1 VVPAGQAGPA
11 GIRPRRDRRELVKVL
26 AGRRRPVQAYR
37 RRVRSDVLAWD
48 HGKAP
53 YRYGNVRHR
62 RMVTFSQPRR
72 HDIGNKQPEPGPSPE
87 PITPEA
93 TAWTFPAPGEVC
105 VPADP
110 TAADHGAL
118 TAAEGDRSCTERR
131 MPPGHRRE
139 TQPVAHWE
147 LDELATQD
155 VTDEK
160 TPVPCRMAARTPK
173 G

>member
-1 VVPAGQAGPA
+1 VVPAGPAGPA
-11 GIRPRRDRRELVKVL
+11 GIRPRRYRREPVKVL

-53 YRYGNVRHR
+53 YGYGNARRR

-110 TAADHGAL
+110 AAADHGAL
-118 TAAEGDRSCTERR
+118 TAPRVDRQWSCAERR
-131 MPPGHRRE
+131 
-139 TQPVAHWE
+139 
-147 LDELATQD
+147 
-155 VTDEK
+155 
-160 TPVPCRMAARTPK
+160 
-173 G
+173 